1 MSEKS
6 PCTSSEFPRVFANA
20 LAVYR
25 HAWRQLNA
33 LEDRLDQELK
43 EEFEKDK
50 RANWLVIGS
59 STKERNR
66 DRNWRYD
73 ETDDVDEYMWWYD
86 IKKRTRGAHSRIG
99 RLYCRYILVPRDES
113 DEAGSENVFV
123 PYFSCTA
130 IHKDAEGKNDMC
142 LDDLPCLE
150 ECESGVERIEPLKA
164 FRHFDGLMGA
174 FQQRNDDGVRL
185 DAVAMYIRLDCI
197 TSSSLS
203 SDVVPGIREVAR
215 QCFGDNK

>member
-6 PCTSSEFPRVFANA
+6 PDASSEFARIFANA

-25 HAWRQLNA
+25 HVWRQLNA

-43 EEFEKDK
+43 DEFEKETN
-50 RANWLVIGS
+50 ANWVVIGS
-59 STKERNR
+59 SAKERNR
-66 DRNWRYD
+66 DKNWRYD
-73 ETDDVDEYMWWYD
+73 DVEDAVEYMWSYD
-86 IKKRTRGAHSRIG
+86 IKKRTRGAHSRVG
-99 RLYCRYILVPRDES
+99 RLYCRYILVPRDEADGTDPKS
-113 DEAGSENVFV
+113 IFI

-130 IHKDAEGKNDMC
+130 MHKDAEGKSEMR

-150 ECESGVERIEPLKA
+150 ECESGVERIEPVNSFK
-164 FRHFDGLMGA
+164 HFNGLMGA
-174 FQQRNDDGVRL
+174 FQQRNDGGTRL

-203 SDVVPGIREVAR
+203 KDVVPGIREVAR
-215 QCFGDNK
+215 RCFGDS